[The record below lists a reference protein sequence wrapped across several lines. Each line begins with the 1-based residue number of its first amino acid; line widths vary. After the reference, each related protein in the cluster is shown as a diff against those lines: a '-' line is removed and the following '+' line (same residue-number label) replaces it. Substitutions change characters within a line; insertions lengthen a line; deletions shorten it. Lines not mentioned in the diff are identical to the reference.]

1 MLICGNSR
9 VLPRGREL
17 RPRLPVEIP
26 WGLER
31 LPRMV
36 MLYYVKDW
44 GLLRPVSSQPV
55 TAITFT
61 GCSVISEIM
70 KRTKMTRTPFDIK
83 RLPRPKDT

>member
-1 MLICGNSR
+1 
-9 VLPRGREL
+9 
-17 RPRLPVEIP
+17 
-26 WGLER
+26 
-31 LPRMV
+31 